1 MSREQMIDDLA
12 YVRTLAEE
20 GRDGPLFGGTFFII
34 WGVLTATAWA
44 LQWALIQGLVVAQPN
59 WEFGILWAT
68 YVALGVGS
76 TAFESQ
82 RLAKDGQRTA
92 SVASKAEGAVWR
104 AAGWGISAV
113 AAGAIGRMIIARD
126 VTAPDIIVPTAFALY
141 GVALLLT
148 SAMSRET
155 WLRGF
160 GLVSLAFAFTCGL
173 ILSSTWFYLV
183 ASIGALIVLLAPGI
197 HLLGKETRG
206 AAG

>member
-1 MSREQMIDDLA
+1 MSRQQMLDDLA

-20 GRDGPLFGGTFFII
+20 GRDGPLFGGTFFVI
-34 WGVLTATAWA
+34 WGVLTAAAWA
-44 LQWALIQGLVVAQPN
+44 LQWALVQGLVAANPN
-59 WEFGILWAT
+59 WEFAVLWSA
-68 YVALGVGS
+68 YFALGVGS
-76 TAFESQ
+76 TMLVSRGLQKDAQ
-82 RLAKDGQRTA
+82 RSA
-92 SVASKAEGAVWR
+92 SVASRAESAVWK
-104 AAGWGISAV
+104 ATGQAISVV

-155 WLRGF
+155 WLRSFGF
-160 GLVSLAFAFTCGL
+160 VSLAFALVCSL

-197 HLLGKETRG
+197 HLLGKEPRG